1 MNSLNKEFPVEI
13 FVISGHP
20 VVNVTLLVVIVL
32 TYSHQMKMDGSGPD
46 RESKLELQRKEI
58 PEIGVTL
65 EDTTNNNLTTVK
77 LLKYD

>member
-46 RESKLELQRKEI
+46 RESKLEPQLKEI
-58 PEIGVTL
+58 LEIGVTL

-77 LLKYD
+77 LLK